1 MHLEWL
7 GNVTTWHSLFLGED
21 EKKCFSLLSLDVY
34 ANDQECQVPFDHS
47 RTTLFEDFSNRRI
60 WIFRFEHFPPIFVLL
75 KLTSLITLF
84 DRSGNT
90 VWLAKF
96 ASLPILN
103 VNFSMILNHCDVPG
117 IRRFP
122 SRCGWLFWWRGTS
135 RGIWPH
141 ERSRFAHLVCKHYV
155 RWSRC
160 ESPVFVWKISAKNDK
175 NVEGHLL
182 KSSLLLD
189 NFPPSP
195 QTNTCCRSTSDTD
208 LIPELWAIKS
218 TAWMA
223 KTVMV

>member
-1 MHLEWL
+1 MWQLDTL
-7 GNVTTWHSLFLGED
+7 PPLLGEEAD
-21 EKKCFSLLSLDVY
+21 DTKSVFSSYDK
-34 ANDQECQVPFDHS
+34 ECQVPFE
-47 RTTLFEDFSNRRI
+47 ED
-60 WIFRFEHFPPIFVLL
+60 E
-75 KLTSLITLF
+75 
-84 DRSGNT
+84 
-90 VWLAKF
+90 
-96 ASLPILN
+96 
-103 VNFSMILNHCDVPG
+103 NHARVPG
-117 IRRFP
+117 TRRFP

-141 ERSRFAHLVCKHYV
+141 ERSRFAHLACKHYV

-189 NFPPSP
+189 NFAPSP
-195 QTNTCCRSTSDTD
+195 QTNTYCRSTSDTD

-223 KTVMV
+223 KTVIV

>member
-1 MHLEWL
+1 MMFWLLTHRKFNCPAVQLMSGPDLEILVPESGLPKLMKSNLTFPAEFEFRQNHIVWKLLKMSHLNF
-7 GNVTTWHSLFLGED
+7 GIS
-21 EKKCFSLLSLDVY
+21 
-34 ANDQECQVPFDHS
+34 Q
-47 RTTLFEDFSNRRI
+47 
-60 WIFRFEHFPPIFVLL
+60 FPPIFVLL

-182 KSSLLLD
+182 KSSLPLD
-189 NFPPSP
+189 NFAPSP
-195 QTNTCCRSTSDTD
+195 
-208 LIPELWAIKS
+208 
-218 TAWMA
+218 
-223 KTVMV
+223 

>member
-1 MHLEWL
+1 MSH
-7 GNVTTWHSLFLGED
+7 
-21 EKKCFSLLSLDVY
+21 FSILAFTACLV
-34 ANDQECQVPFDHS
+34 
-47 RTTLFEDFSNRRI
+47 
-60 WIFRFEHFPPIFVLL
+60 
-75 KLTSLITLF
+75 TLF
-84 DRSGNT
+84 DLMLQFFKNSLFFAFLTNFCPLKMKR
-90 VWLAKF
+90 LL
-96 ASLPILN
+96 ASLAMMN
-103 VNFSMILNHCDVPG
+103 ETFSMILNHCDVPG

-189 NFPPSP
+189 NFAPSP
-195 QTNTCCRSTSDTD
+195 QTNTYCRSTSDTD

-223 KTVMV
+223 KTVIV